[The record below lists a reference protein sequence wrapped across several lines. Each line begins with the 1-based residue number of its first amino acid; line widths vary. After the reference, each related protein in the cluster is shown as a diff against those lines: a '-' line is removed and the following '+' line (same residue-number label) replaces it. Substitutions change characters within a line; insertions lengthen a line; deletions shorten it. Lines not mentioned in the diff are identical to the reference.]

1 MTAVTKPP
9 RIYPRFEPIDILR
22 RNNIKSCLWAED
34 ALGLYQVP
42 TVVFELYLLV
52 PDQHLQT
59 ASDIIFSR
67 PDYRRV
73 PISQN
78 EVDLAPFRDVFRK
91 YSSHRFMAPWSD
103 VTGLQLLPAQ
113 EYAHFTISEETT
125 VTHGI
130 PVYPKLPNFIEA
142 LAEQYLERTT
152 NRGEVDHSS
161 HVELHLFYLSGYA
174 EERYSVLEDLSPKV
188 RRLWKDILEEKLIF
202 GEEGR
207 EIYRRG

>member
-1 MTAVTKPP
+1 
-9 RIYPRFEPIDILR
+9 
-22 RNNIKSCLWAED
+22 
-34 ALGLYQVP
+34 
-42 TVVFELYLLV
+42 
-52 PDQHLQT
+52 
-59 ASDIIFSR
+59 
-67 PDYRRV
+67 
-73 PISQN
+73 
-78 EVDLAPFRDVFRK
+78 
-91 YSSHRFMAPWSD
+91 MAPWSD